1 MTVTSLTPKSK
12 TRTRVE
18 IDYDTTLVLSN
29 RDVYL
34 YNLRVGEEIPENV
47 WDMIRDEQKSSALR
61 KCGSLLQDMDYARQG
76 LIDKLIRAGY
86 PEDIATE
93 AADRMEEAH
102 YIDDRRL
109 SDSYLKYHL
118 NDKSLARIRQDLL
131 RKGVPGTVIEEAI
144 AAYREENEAVIT
156 QQEEEQIRQ
165 LLAKRH
171 FDLDTADYAEI
182 QKTIAFLLRK
192 GYAME
197 TIRKVMKEQ

>member
-76 LIDKLIRAGY
+76 LIDKLTRAGY

-165 LLAKRH
+165 LLAKRR